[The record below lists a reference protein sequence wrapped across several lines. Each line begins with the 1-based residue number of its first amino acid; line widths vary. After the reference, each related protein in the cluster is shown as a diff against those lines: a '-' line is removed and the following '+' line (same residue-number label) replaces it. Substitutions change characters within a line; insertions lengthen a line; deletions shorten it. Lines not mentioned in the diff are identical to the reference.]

1 MKINGKEYLQ
11 IGYNEKV
18 FLSVYNEDYERIN
31 KTCVDPQPDWNKEEY
46 PEHHIFHES
55 FIDFSRYIPNTYD
68 YINFVKAPTVYEV
81 SRAINLLADEG
92 EVVLW
97 IVRCNKV
104 PNTYGS
110 ITEMIEIN
118 NTFEPFVVYQFFF
131 Q

>member
-92 EVVLW
+92 V
-97 IVRCNKV
+97 
-104 PNTYGS
+104 
-110 ITEMIEIN
+110 
-118 NTFEPFVVYQFFF
+118 VVYSGITLHEKVK
-131 Q
+131 